1 MWPYVFLYLG
11 YIPWGEISGL
21 YGNSLF
27 NIFRNCQTDHQNR
40 DIFYI
45 PTKMYER
52 VQIPP
57 HSYQHIVISLFFH
70 IRWPIGSYFPDQ
82 GSNPCPLQWK
92 CNILTTG
99 QPGKALSPISLI
111 IVMPVDDMVA
121 YYSFD
126 LYFPND

>member
-1 MWPYVFLYLG
+1 
-11 YIPWGEISGL
+11 
-21 YGNSLF
+21 
-27 NIFRNCQTDHQNR
+27 
-40 DIFYI
+40 
-45 PTKMYER
+45 MYER